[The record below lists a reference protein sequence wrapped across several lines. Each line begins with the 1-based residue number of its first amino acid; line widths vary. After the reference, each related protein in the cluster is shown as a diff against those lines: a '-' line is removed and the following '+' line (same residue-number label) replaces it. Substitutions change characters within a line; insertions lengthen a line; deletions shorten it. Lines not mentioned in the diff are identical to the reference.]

1 MIMINADSGKDHS
14 IRGVIALKEV
24 HEDGP
29 VDGRVDVRLWTHFW
43 EAQRVVG
50 EGRGV
55 NGLDHERV
63 LVRTKLCV
71 FKLKS
76 KKEKPKNR
84 NLVKINHRGRED
96 CVLCLVGASSPI

>member
-1 MIMINADSGKDHS
+1 MINADSGKDHS
-14 IRGVIALKEV
+14 IRRVITLKEV

-55 NGLDHERV
+55 NGLHHERF

-76 KKEKPKNR
+76 KKEKKLQIFFKYIR
-84 NLVKINHRGRED
+84 REEKD
-96 CVLCLVGASSPI
+96 T